1 MMRDCAPAW
10 HSGVRNTRLHIA
22 PDKRPGTAR
31 SSSDPAWR
39 SHRRAGSMEVDARKL
54 DTDMPTPPPTL
65 TTPRLVLRALE
76 LSDAPAIQA
85 IFPQWQIVEF
95 LANRVP
101 WPYPEDGALAFVRD
115 ACLPAMAR
123 GTQWHWTIRRREEPE
138 QLIGTINL
146 LDEPGNNRG
155 LWLDPQWQ
163 GRGLMQEACDVVTG
177 YWFEV
182 LQKPLLQVPK
192 AVPNV
197 RSVRLSERSGM
208 RLVGSTMS
216 DFVSGR
222 FESQLWEMTREDW
235 LQRKSRALSE

>member
-10 HSGVRNTRLHIA
+10 HCGVRNAYEQQRQT
-22 PDKRPGTAR
+22 
-31 SSSDPAWR
+31 SDPAKR
-39 SHRRAGSMEVDARKL
+39 GVVPGAPGASATGLAACKPTL
-54 DTDMPTPPPTL
+54 KPDTNMSTLPTL
-65 TTPRLVLRALE
+65 TTPRLILRPLQ

-85 IFPQWQIVEF
+85 VFPQWQIVEF

-101 WPYPEDGALAFVRD
+101 WPYPEDGALLFVSD
-115 ACLPAMAR
+115 VCLPAMAR
-123 GTQWHWTIRRREEPE
+123 GTQWHWTIRRREQPE
-138 QLIGTINL
+138 QLIGAISL
-146 LDEPGNNRG
+146 FDEPGNNRG

-163 GRGLMQEACDVVTG
+163 GRGLMQEACEVVTD

-222 FESQLWEMTREDW
+222 FESQLWEMTREQW
-235 LQRKSRALSE
+235 LQRHTSP